1 MTKRME
7 AIKAVR
13 DMGDDELH
21 GHIRTQ
27 RSKLFELRFQMA
39 TGQVENHRQ
48 TREIRREIARAMT
61 IDKEHERGIV
71 RVERPSGPAATHEEV
86 ARPSARPRVRRRTGD
101 AGGKAPAAAS
111 YGETRREGALRRQ
124 DPAAAEPEEVEEKD
138 VSLSEVE
145 PGGEP
150 GPGSSEDEMVD
161 EDE

>member
-1 MTKRME
+1 MTKRTE

-21 GHIRTQ
+21 GHVRAQ
-27 RSKLFELRFQMA
+27 RAKLFELRFQMA

-71 RVERPSGPAATHEEV
+71 HIAGRPAPEPVAPAP
-86 ARPSARPRVRRRTGD
+86 PSRVRRRRPTAPVAAD
-101 AGGKAPAAAS
+101 APVH
-111 YGETRREGALRRQ
+111 
-124 DPAAAEPEEVEEKD
+124 EPDVDEKD
-138 VSLSEVE
+138 VSISDVE
-145 PGGEP
+145 PGPKPDGEP
-150 GPGSSEDEMVD
+150 SQNEGD

>member
-48 TREIRREIARAMT
+48 TREIRREIARSMT

-71 RVERPSGPAATHEEV
+71 RVSEPPAIATAAPAA
-86 ARPSARPRVRRRTGD
+86 PPRVRRRR
-101 AGGKAPAAAS
+101 AVAAVEPA
-111 YGETRREGALRRQ
+111 
-124 DPAAAEPEEVEEKD
+124 EVEEKD

>member
-1 MTKRME
+1 MTKRTE

-21 GHIRTQ
+21 GHVRAQ
-27 RSKLFELRFQMA
+27 RAKLFELRFQMA

-48 TREIRREIARAMT
+48 TRLIRREIARAMT

-71 RVERPSGPAATHEEV
+71 HIAGRPAPAPAAPAAPT
-86 ARPSARPRVRRRTGD
+86 RVRRRRPTAPVATD
-101 AGGKAPAAAS
+101 APIH
-111 YGETRREGALRRQ
+111 
-124 DPAAAEPEEVEEKD
+124 DPDADEKD

-145 PGGEP
+145 PGPKPEAEP
-150 GPGSSEDEMVD
+150 SKSEVD

>member
-1 MTKRME
+1 MTKRTE

-21 GHIRTQ
+21 GHVRAQ
-27 RSKLFELRFQMA
+27 RAKLFELRFQMA

-48 TREIRREIARAMT
+48 TRLIRREIARAMT

-71 RVERPSGPAATHEEV
+71 HIAGRPAPEPVAPAAPT
-86 ARPSARPRVRRRTGD
+86 RVRRRRPT
-101 AGGKAPAAAS
+101 APVATEA
-111 YGETRREGALRRQ
+111 
-124 DPAAAEPEEVEEKD
+124 PIHEPDVEEED

-145 PGGEP
+145 PGGKP
-150 GPGSSEDEMVD
+150 GAGSSEDEKVD

>member
-1 MTKRME
+1 MTKRIE

-71 RVERPSGPAATHEEV
+71 RAERPSVPAAVHAEA
-86 ARPSARPRVRRRTGD
+86 ARPSARTRVRRRTGD
-101 AGGKAPAAAS
+101 AGGKATAAAS

-124 DPAAAEPEEVEEKD
+124 DPAAAEPEEVTEED
-138 VSLSEVE
+138 VSISEVE
-145 PGGEP
+145 PGGKP
-150 GPGSSEDEMVD
+150 DGDSSENMVD

>member
-1 MTKRME
+1 MTKRLE

-61 IDKEHERGIV
+61 IDREHERGIV
-71 RVERPSGPAATHEEV
+71 RVSEPPAIAAAAPAA
-86 ARPSARPRVRRRTGD
+86 PPRVRRRR
-101 AGGKAPAAAS
+101 AVAAVEPA
-111 YGETRREGALRRQ
+111 EV
-124 DPAAAEPEEVEEKD
+124 AEAEKD

-150 GPGSSEDEMVD
+150 GAGSSEDEMVD

>member
-1 MTKRME
+1 MTKRIE

-71 RVERPSGPAATHEEV
+71 RAERPSGPAASG
-86 ARPSARPRVRRRTGD
+86 RPPAGSPRSSTQRAPSRRRRPTAPVATD
-101 AGGKAPAAAS
+101 APAH
-111 YGETRREGALRRQ
+111 
-124 DPAAAEPEEVEEKD
+124 EPEVEEKD

-150 GPGSSEDEMVD
+150 GAGSSEDEMVD

>member
-1 MTKRME
+1 MTKRVE

-71 RVERPSGPAATHEEV
+71 RVSEPLGPAASGPPPAESPRNSTQR
-86 ARPSARPRVRRRTGD
+86 APSRRRH
-101 AGGKAPAAAS
+101 PAVPVAA
-111 YGETRREGALRRQ
+111 
-124 DPAAAEPEEVEEKD
+124 DVPADEPNVEIED

-145 PGGEP
+145 PGGKP
-150 GPGSSEDEMVD
+150 DGDSSENEVD